1 MSNNQISNR
10 LRVAR
15 EQSGLS
21 RDYVVAQE
29 SIGISRTTLQQ
40 WENGA
45 TEPSISMI
53 FNLSKLYKVSPQ
65 YIIFGNLESIPVNHA
80 NNIINKISTKV
91 KKKSFIGNRIRE
103 LREQLNLTRNE
114 LANILNISLSA
125 LQNWEINERE
135 PQATMILDIA
145 KALKTDPQYLLT
157 GDNTESLQK
166 NIKDDNQE
174 NKSTE
179 LKKIPFYKT
188 FASAGFG
195 SINKE
200 IYDPDDWVGFS
211 PNWLNSM
218 GIYSSKL
225 ALIMTAGD
233 SMQPTIH
240 NNDIILINMQEI
252 IPKDGNIYVVRQ
264 GDQLWVKRVQGIV
277 GGIRLISDNKE
288 VYQPIDIN
296 FHENLDFEIIGQV
309 VCVLHSF
316 I

>member
-10 LRVAR
+10 LRIAR
-15 EQSGLS
+15 EKSGLS

-29 SIGISRTTLQQ
+29 SINISRTTLQQ

-157 GDNTESLQK
+157 GNSTEPLQK

-200 IYDPDDWVGFS
+200 IYTPDDWIGFS
-211 PNWLNSM
+211 PNWLSNM

-225 ALIMTAGD
+225 ALIKTAGD
-233 SMQPTIH
+233 SMQPTIN

-252 IPKDGNIYVVRQ
+252 MPKDGNIYVIRQ
-264 GDQLWVKRVQGIV
+264 GDQLWVKRVQGIL

-288 VYQPIDIN
+288 VYQPIDIT
-296 FHENLDFEIIGQV
+296 FYKNLDFEVIGQV
-309 VCVLHSF
+309 VYVLHSF